1 MNPPDTAKHSSAPG
15 LDATNPLPAAK
26 SYALLDAAIKAPYLE
41 FYRVTYQSKG
51 AALDRKTKELI
62 AIAAS
67 LALNCQGCLDG
78 HIKKALKD
86 GATREEISETI
97 AVTLGV
103 SAASIVDRSDLA
115 GARLGIS
122 FDTLPPGGGAAVTS

>member
-1 MNPPDTAKHSSAPG
+1 MKQTDGVKPASDPAAG
-15 LDATNPLPAAK
+15 DAANPLPQAK
-26 SYALLDAAIKAPYLE
+26 SYALLDTGIKAPYLE
-41 FYRVTYQSKG
+41 FYKVTYNSKG
-51 AALDRKTKELI
+51 AVLDRKTKELI
-62 AIAAS
+62 AIGAA

-103 SAASIVDRSDLA
+103 AAAAIVDRSDLA
-115 GARLGIS
+115 GARMNIS
-122 FDTLPPGGGAAVTS
+122 FDTLPSTFGQK

>member
-1 MNPPDTAKHSSAPG
+1 MSETHPHN
-15 LDATNPLPAAK
+15 DASKPKERAS
-26 SYALLDAAIKAPYLE
+26 SYALLADHAKGLYFE
-41 FYRVTYQSKG
+41 FYKDTYKERG

-67 LALNCQGCLDG
+67 LAFNCQNCLDG

-97 AVTLGV
+97 QITLGV
-103 SAASIVDRSDLA
+103 AAAAVVDRSDLA
-115 GARLGIS
+115 GWRLGIS
-122 FDTLPPGGGAAVTS
+122 YDSLPSGTPSEPNPA